1 MSDTPEST
9 PWYKA
14 AFRGEYLSL
23 YTHRDDQEARDL
35 AALTARV
42 TGLPAGARVADVPCG
57 GGRHMRAFGA
67 QGWQVTGLDL
77 SQDLLVAARAGG
89 GQASARDPG
98 IEVSEVNMVN
108 AVQCDRVDQ
117 IDHVDGMDGGDPA
130 LARADIRTLPLPA
143 AHFDLVANVF
153 TSLGYFDDDRVN
165 AQAVGELVRLVRPG
179 GWLLVDFL
187 DAAHVRA
194 TLEAHTTRTTP
205 QGWLVDE
212 RREIL
217 PPDSAKHQ
225 VVPRVV
231 KTITITKPESPGHP
245 LSHREEVALLDRE
258 WFQGHLRDRGLN
270 FVESHFSYT
279 GEPVQQVGKSPRL
292 ILFAKAML

>member
-35 AALTARV
+35 AALTAKV

-67 QGWQVTGLDL
+67 HEWQVTGLDL
-77 SQDLLVAARAGG
+77 SQDLLIAARNVG
-89 GQASARDPG
+89 GQAPAHDDP
-98 IEVSEVNMVN
+98 I
-108 AVQCDRVDQ
+108 DPVDPLVIKQ
-117 IDHVDGMDGGDPA
+117 SLSPVLLPA
-130 LARADIRTLPLPA
+130 LARADIRHLPLPA
-143 AHFDLVANVF
+143 GGFDLVANVF

-165 AQAVGELVRLVRPG
+165 AAALGELVRLVRPG
-179 GWLLVDFL
+179 GWLLIDFL

-194 TLEAHTTRTTP
+194 TLQAHTVRTTP
-205 QGWLVDE
+205 QGWAVDE

-245 LSHREEVALLDRE
+245 LSHREEVALLDRD
-258 WFQGHLRDRGLN
+258 WFQGHLRDRGLT
-270 FVESHFSYT
+270 FVESHVSYT